1 MRVKRTY
8 TMRWTRWKSRGHSQK
23 SSREEIEDSVSHTTK
38 RWFVAA
44 LLGGTPMVLL
54 SVAAMAIYAGIYDIA
69 ADDPHSQP
77 VFWLMQL
84 VRDRSIAAHATDAV
98 PVDLSNPKRIASG
111 AVQYE
116 EMCSTCHLAPGM
128 KRTEISWGLYPRA
141 PELKRGSRL
150 TPAEQFWVVKHGIK
164 MTGMPSWGVTHD
176 DELLWDIVAF
186 LRKMPELTADGY
198 QALVKSAP
206 KTHDEMM
213 QEMDMHSG
221 HEHTDEHHH

>member
-1 MRVKRTY
+1 M
-8 TMRWTRWKSRGHSQK
+8 
-23 SSREEIEDSVSHTTK
+23 SHTTR
-38 RWFVAA
+38 RWFFAA
-44 LLGGTPMVLL
+44 LLGGTPTVLIGV
-54 SVAAMAIYAGIYDIA
+54 VALVIYAGIYDIA
-69 ADDPHSQP
+69 ADEPHSQP
-77 VFWLMQL
+77 VFWLMQM

-111 AVQYE
+111 AAQYE

-141 PELKRGSRL
+141 PELRRGSRL

-186 LRKMPELTADGY
+186 LRKMPKLTADEY
-198 QALVKSAP
+198 QALVRSAP
-206 KTHDEMM
+206 KTHEEMM
-213 QEMDMHSG
+213 QQMEMRSDHG
-221 HEHTDEHHH
+221 HGDYGQQ

>member
-1 MRVKRTY
+1 MSRRT
-8 TMRWTRWKSRGHSQK
+8 TR
-23 SSREEIEDSVSHTTK
+23 

-44 LLGGTPMVLL
+44 LLGGTPIVLIGVL
-54 SVAAMAIYAGIYDIA
+54 ALAIYAGIYDIG
-69 ADDPHSQP
+69 ADEPHSQP
-77 VFWLMQL
+77 IFWLMQMM
-84 VRDRSIAAHATDAV
+84 RDRSIAARATDAI
-98 PVDLSNPKRIASG
+98 PADLSNPKRIASG

-141 PELKRGSRL
+141 PELRRRSQL

-186 LRKMPELTADGY
+186 LRKMPELTADEY
-198 QALVKSAP
+198 QALVRGAS
-206 KTHDEMM
+206 KTHEEMM
-213 QEMDMHSG
+213 QEMEMRGG
-221 HEHTDEHHH
+221 HDHGDHGQQ